1 MRSQWAIRIGM
12 LFAAVTPFVFIP
24 TVARAQA
31 GVSVPSTGLNNS
43 STQTQATRQI
53 EEVQQQQLGDPRAA
67 IAYESFVKQENPDK
81 KIKQGK
87 DFINRYPSD
96 YRTQGVYEQ
105 LAQLYNSQHDMPDF
119 YSCIDR
125 GITLYPDDATL
136 LSLAGFV
143 ITHEYKP
150 TDADGAKNLE
160 KAETYEKR
168 ALSSITIMKAP
179 AGMSDE
185 QVAAYKKQVLGLAHG
200 ALGLIYFRQSKF
212 QESVTEMLEATQAE
226 ASPDATDYLV
236 LGADYQNLDRFKD
249 AADAFNHCAQIDGPL
264 RSGCKEYADS
274 STKQAAAGK

>member
-1 MRSQWAIRIGM
+1 MRSPWAVRIGM
-12 LFAAVTPFVFIP
+12 LFAAVTAFVFVP
-24 TVARAQA
+24 TVARGQA
-31 GVSVPSTGLNNS
+31 GESVPSTGLNNS
-43 STQTQATRQI
+43 TTQTDSTRQI
-53 EEVQQQQLGDPRAA
+53 EEVQQQQLGDPRVAS
-67 IAYESFVKQENPDK
+67 AYESFMKQKNPDK

-96 YRTQGVYEQ
+96 YHAQGVYEE
-105 LAQLYNSQHDMPDF
+105 LAQLYNAQHDMADF
-119 YSCIDR
+119 YSCTDR
-125 GITLYPDDATL
+125 GITLYPNDATL
-136 LSLAGFV
+136 LSLSGFV

-168 ALSSITIMKAP
+168 ALNSLTIMKTP
-179 AGMSDE
+179 TGMSDE
-185 QVAAYKKQVLGLAHG
+185 QFAAYKKQVLGLAHG

-212 QESVTEMLEATQAE
+212 QESVTEMLEATEAE
-226 ASPDATDYLV
+226 ASPDASNYLV

-264 RSGCKEYADS
+264 RPGCKQYADS